1 MASDSEMSAA
11 GIHLPGGGDYMNL
24 GDDAISANASVLWDR
39 VEGARFDR
47 TATALKVTDDL
58 HALPPGRYGV
68 WGGAVAEALGLPEA
82 QLGVVDVSRF
92 GSGVAFLEY
101 RPRTLDGARIW
112 QQTLFGSTWLEW
124 ERVDAGAV
132 RTDQQ
137 GTMRRG
143 FRTVPLAL
151 TRGRGEV
158 AKPATGSVRFPTGWN
173 APVTRWRIHM
183 QNVNPRYGTAGTGTH
198 TVTGFWVGDHDGDGA
213 MSNVQQVH
221 GSATIPNSTEWVSP
235 WFTVPV
241 TGARMLSLGWS
252 SSGGTPIGI
261 QGGCWQ
267 TSASADAATPA
278 PARAIQQTAPFSL
291 WIEAETY
298 ASTPVVAVTGDSLAV
313 GANATL
319 PIHDSV
325 ISVYAREHGALPV
338 HYAASGD
345 SMAASLNPEHFKW
358 HQFDDCDAPDSI
370 LWAMGSNDVFGDP
383 TLAEMKDRHAQYGAI
398 LATITPNIYGA
409 TLAPRTVNQ
418 DAGIRATR
426 RAYNT
431 WLGTQPDGIRDVF
444 DFVTPVSADDL
455 TIRPSMDADGTHY
468 NSSGYVAQ
476 AAAIIRPIAEMPEP
490 PAGPYD
496 SGLRNVRDL
505 IVAASGWDTARA
517 TLTATLDRQ
526 GPSVNLSFT
535 NLMNTAEPLPTG
547 WVEVMNL
554 PIGFRPSADQYDR
567 DFAGGRTRVLAN
579 GTVQVQNPSST
590 LNYFGFNFTTRN
602 NPPTSPPGAP
612 A

>member
-1 MASDSEMSAA
+1 MASDSEMRSA
-11 GIHLPGGGDYMNL
+11 GIHLPLGGDYMSL
-24 GDDAISANASVLWDR
+24 GDDAISANARVLWER

-58 HALPPGRYGV
+58 HSLSPGRYGV
-68 WGGAVAEALGLPEA
+68 WSGAVAEALGLPEA

-158 AKPATGSVRFPTGWN
+158 AKPATGSVRFPTGWA

-235 WFTVPV
+235 WLTVPV

-298 ASTPVVAVTGDSLAV
+298 ASTPVVAVTGDSLSV

-338 HYAASGD
+338 HYASSGTT
-345 SMAASLNPEHFKW
+345 MAASLDPEHFKW
-358 HQFDDCDAPDSI
+358 QQFAGCDAPDSI
-370 LWAMGSNDVFGDP
+370 LWAMGSNDVFGGP
-383 TLAEMKDRHAQYGAI
+383 TLAEMKLRHEQFAAV
-398 LATITPNIYGA
+398 LAGITPNVYAA
-409 TLAPRTVNQ
+409 TIAPRTSNQ
-418 DAGIRATR
+418 DAGIASTR

-476 AAAIIRPIAEMPEP
+476 AAAITRPITVPTTT
-490 PAGPYD
+490 
-496 SGLRNVRDL
+496 GLL
-505 IVAASGWDTARA
+505 SAYLAAR
-517 TLTATLDRQ
+517 
-526 GPSVNLSFT
+526 
-535 NLMNTAEPLPTG
+535 
-547 WVEVMNL
+547 
-554 PIGFRPSADQYDR
+554 
-567 DFAGGRTRVLAN
+567 
-579 GTVQVQNPSST
+579 
-590 LNYFGFNFTTRN
+590 
-602 NPPTSPPGAP
+602 GA
-612 A
+612 